1 MGVTCWSEAE
11 RSQSVGCAEDLSLY
25 KCAAALGINLFF
37 WKGTTVDTLVYQ
49 YLNLLVGESKSS
61 YNGSLSFNQPCECDC
76 ASSAA

>member
-37 WKGTTVDTLVYQ
+37 FLEGHHGRYTRLSVL
-49 YLNLLVGESKSS
+49 KSF
-61 YNGSLSFNQPCECDC
+61 GWREQEQLQWQSFVQ
-76 ASSAA
+76 SALRV

>member
-37 WKGTTVDTLVYQ
+37 LEGHHGRYTRLSVLKS
-49 YLNLLVGESKSS
+49 LVGESKSS